1 MSSAEPV
8 ENAIPPRSYTS
19 PEAFRQALEQR
30 VRSSAGGAG
39 MARFRQVL
47 VFDRFLARMFAHFG
61 ERAILK
67 GGVVLELHVAGRSR
81 TLESSAPM
89 GEDSD
94 TCQGRVAVAV
104 SSASNRRSR
113 PLPTR

>member
-1 MSSAEPV
+1 M
-8 ENAIPPRSYTS
+8 PPRSYTS

-61 ERAILK
+61 ERAQ
-67 GGVVLELHVAGRSR
+67 
-81 TLESSAPM
+81 AP
-89 GEDSD
+89 S
-94 TCQGRVAVAV
+94 V
-104 SSASNRRSR
+104 STWASGMS
-113 PLPTR
+113 